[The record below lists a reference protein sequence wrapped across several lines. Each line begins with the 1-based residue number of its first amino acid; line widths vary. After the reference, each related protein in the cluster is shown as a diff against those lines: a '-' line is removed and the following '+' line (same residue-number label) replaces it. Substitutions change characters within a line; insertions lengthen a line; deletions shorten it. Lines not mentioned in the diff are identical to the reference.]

1 MKLLEWNYKIS
12 QTESFCS
19 HDYFSRPFKEED
31 IWITSVSSSKRVGSC
46 PRVQA
51 ASAVGNPFPED
62 SHWTWEGWRDGETPA
77 WQSWTFPRP
86 PSWARNDFTDP
97 TFPSAPGYKAPDQT
111 ARVEFLIFPLGSF
124 PPGPNAT
131 AGPWECR
138 RTEPQEAAGAADFPR
153 VVFVGSPGSW
163 ARQIHG

>member
-12 QTESFCS
+12 QTESFWWLFFQAFQGRRHLNNFCFLFQEGGILPEGPGCLCS
-19 HDYFSRPFKEED
+19 GKSIP
-31 IWITSVSSSKRVGSC
+31 WG
-46 PRVQA
+46 
-51 ASAVGNPFPED
+51 FPLDMGRME
-62 SHWTWEGWRDGETPA
+62 RDGETPA
-77 WQSWTFPRP
+77 WQSWTFRRP

-163 ARQIHG
+163 AREIHG